1 MRKALVTGGAGFIG
15 SHVVEAFL
23 RAGFAVTV
31 VDDLSSGFR
40 ENVPK
45 DVTLHVIDVASGDM
59 TRLVRYGGFA
69 AVAHLA
75 AQTDVRKSV
84 ADPKHDAAINVIGT
98 LNILEAVRS
107 LAPGKRPRI
116 VFASTGGALYGDTT
130 QRPTPESAPT
140 NPDAPYGNAKL
151 AAEYYLA
158 YYGRV
163 WGLEAVALRFGNVYG
178 PRQNPDGEAGVI
190 AIFSGRIVKK
200 EPLIVYGTGDQTR
213 DYVYVGD
220 VADAF
225 LAAATQPIPDAG
237 DLTARAFNIGT
248 GVETSVSELVT
259 MLGEVTSKVP
269 LIRNEAER
277 AGEVSR
283 SVLDAR
289 KAREHFGWRPK
300 ADLRRGLEL
309 TLGWIES
316 RKAPAG
322 R

>member
-15 SHVVEAFL
+15 FHVVEAYL

-40 ENVPK
+40 ENVPA
-45 DVTLHVIDVASGDM
+45 DATLHVIDIASADM
-59 TRLVRYGGFA
+59 TRLVRDGGFA

-84 ADPKHDAAINVIGT
+84 ADPKQDAAVNVIGT

-107 LAPGKRPRI
+107 IPPGKRPRI
-116 VFASTGGALYGDTT
+116 VFASTGGALYGDAL

-163 WGLEAVALRFGNVYG
+163 WGIEAISLRFGNVYG
-178 PRQNPDGEAGVI
+178 PRQNPSGEAGVI
-190 AIFSGRIVKK
+190 AIFSGRIVKR
-200 EPLIVYGTGDQTR
+200 EPLVVYGSGDQTR
-213 DYVYVGD
+213 DYVYVAD

-225 LAAATQPIPDAG
+225 LAAATQPIPEAG

-248 GVETSVSELVT
+248 GVETSVSTLVS
-259 MLGEVTSKVP
+259 MLAEVTSTVAQTKNQP
-269 LIRNEAER
+269 AR

-300 ADLRRGLEL
+300 VGLRKGLEL
-309 TLGWIES
+309 TVRWIES
-316 RKAPAG
+316 RAVAL
-322 R
+322 RS